1 MWLHYNTAYKGA
13 TYHVDSLK
21 AVWFE
26 AAHATL
32 AGAARG
38 ARSDW
43 AKVKFPAKKLNGDAT
58 CVQHGDTWGGGRGKR
73 IKG

>member
-26 AAHATL
+26 VAHATL

-43 AKVKFPAKKLNGDAT
+43 AKVKFPAKK
-58 CVQHGDTWGGGRGKR
+58 
-73 IKG
+73 IK

>member
-32 AGAARG
+32 AGAAQG

-43 AKVKFPAKKLNGDAT
+43 AKVNFPAKK
-58 CVQHGDTWGGGRGKR
+58 
-73 IKG
+73 IK